1 MEVVMVVMV
10 VVGKCWVSPDA
21 AKATI
26 VMIQMKS
33 KNRQNVVAANAPAS
47 AVTIRPM
54 TTVSL

>member
-1 MEVVMVVMV
+1 MV
-10 VVGKCWVSPDA
+10 VVVVVVDKCWVSPAA

-33 KNRQNVVAANAPAS
+33 KIRQNVVAANAPAS